1 LEPQVLLATAK
12 SPVGVIAPIVNDALS
27 AFVNVIVCA
36 AAVTPMVVLAKV
48 RLAGESVT
56 GATPVPERLTVCG
69 LFAAL
74 SVNVNVP
81 PAAPKAVG
89 ENVTPM
95 VQVAKALML
104 APQVLEATAK
114 GPLATT
120 LEKLRGIFS
129 RFVNVRDVIALVLPT
144 ATVERFKVLAETV
157 TGVMPVPVKLLT

>member
-1 LEPQVLLATAK
+1 MLLATAK
-12 SPVGVIAPIVNDALS
+12 SPVAVIVPIVKDALRL
-27 AFVNVIVCA
+27 FVNVIVCA
-36 AAVTPMVVLAKV
+36 AAVMPMVVLANV
-48 RLAGESVT
+48 RLAGETVT
-56 GATPVPERLTVCG
+56 GVTPVPESVTVCG

-81 PAAPKAVG
+81 PTAPKAIGVN
-89 ENVTPM
+89 ETPT
-95 VQVAKALML
+95 VQVAPALML

-114 GPLATT
+114 GPLAAM

-129 RFVNVRDVIALVLPT
+129 WFVNVTDVIALVLPT